1 MYLNLQL
8 GNFHVV
14 LGKLAEQ
21 AVRISTTPEDNQRM
35 LRSLLSLSRTA
46 TAAREEFF
54 LDDESKLRYQ
64 THQQSI

>member
-21 AVRISTTPEDNQRM
+21 AAKEKPLSSRM
-35 LRSLLSLSRTA
+35 NTGDSEH
-46 TAAREEFF
+46 EEFL
-54 LDDESKLRYQ
+54 LDDESKLRYRSYQ
-64 THQQSI
+64 

>member
-21 AVRISTTPEDNQRM
+21 AKKK
-35 LRSLLSLSRTA
+35 TA
-46 TAAREEFF
+46 SYYAVPRPIFTSFSANWINEKSAEGFF

-64 THQQSI
+64 THE

>member
-21 AVRISTTPEDNQRM
+21 AAKEKPLSSRINTRDSEPE
-35 LRSLLSLSRTA
+35 
-46 TAAREEFF
+46 EIF
-54 LDDESKLRYQ
+54 LDDESKLRYRSYQ
-64 THQQSI
+64 

>member
-1 MYLNLQL
+1 MYLNVQL

-21 AVRISTTPEDNQRM
+21 ATKEKPVSNRINTGDLSQED
-35 LRSLLSLSRTA
+35 
-46 TAAREEFF
+46 FF

-64 THQQSI
+64 SHE